1 MILGGN
7 KVANQRETV
16 VGVFMDDSYA
26 QRAMQELQAAGF
38 KPNIADENALRNMP
52 GVKQEEAE
60 VYLGRYNEGNKVLT
74 VSAGNR
80 GEDALNIML
89 GAGAE
94 YMNLHGGGSSGA
106 GAQARAQTQTTTQ
119 TQGYDANYY
128 RNLKA
133 NERQYGRYD
142 QNLGR
147 AQTADELRIQLREEE
162 LHATKQAVQ
171 AGEVE
176 IRKTV
181 HEEQR
186 QIPVDLRHEEV
197 YVERRQVDQPISG
210 EITDAQDEVIR
221 IPVYE
226 EQVQVTKQGRIA
238 EEVVIG
244 KNVEQERQVVSGTVR
259 REDVEVVNTEGLEV
273 RGDAQTRGDVDANAT
288 TGTSQGGVRPYDTDR

>member
-1 MILGGN
+1 M
-7 KVANQRETV
+7 KNQRETV

-26 QRAMQELQAAGF
+26 QRAIQELQAAGF
-38 KPNIADENALRNMP
+38 QPSMADENALRNMP
-52 GVKQEEAE
+52 GVTQDEAE

-74 VSAGNR
+74 VNAGNR

-94 YMNLHGGGSSGA
+94 YMNLHGGGSGGA
-106 GAQARAQTQTTTQ
+106 GAQTQTQTQTTTR

-147 AQTADELRIQLREEE
+147 AQTANELRLQLREEE

-176 IRKTV
+176 VRKTV

-186 QIPVDLRHEEV
+186 QIPVDLKHEEV

-221 IPVYE
+221 VPVYE

-259 REDVEVVNTEGLEV
+259 REDVEVVNTGDVEV
-273 RGDAQTRGDVDANAT
+273 RGDMQTRGGADANT
-288 TGTSQGGVRPYDTDR
+288 TAGTSQSGVRPYDTDR

>member
-1 MILGGN
+1 M
-7 KVANQRETV
+7 ANQRETV
-16 VGVFMDDSYA
+16 VGVFMDDSYV
-26 QRAMQELQAAGF
+26 QRAIQELQAAGF
-38 KPNIADENALRNMP
+38 QPSIADENALRNMP
-52 GVKQEEAE
+52 GVTQDEAE
-60 VYLGRYNEGNKVLT
+60 VYLGRYNEGNRVLM
-74 VSAGNR
+74 VNAGNR

-94 YMNLHGGGSSGA
+94 YMNLHGGGASSGA
-106 GAQARAQTQTTTQ
+106 GAQARTQTQTTTQ
-119 TQGYDANYY
+119 TEGYDANYY
-128 RNLKA
+128 RNLRA

-221 IPVYE
+221 VPVYE

-259 REDVEVVNTEGLEV
+259 REDIEVVNTDGLEV
-273 RGDAQTRGDVDANAT
+273 RGDAQVRGDVDASTT
-288 TGTSQGGVRPYDTDR
+288 TGTNQGGVRPYDTDR

>member
-1 MILGGN
+1 M
-7 KVANQRETV
+7 KNQKETV

-26 QRAMQELQAAGF
+26 QRAIQELQAAGF
-38 KPNIADENALRNMP
+38 QPSMADENALRNMP
-52 GVKQEEAE
+52 GVTQDEAE

-74 VSAGNR
+74 VNAGNR

-106 GAQARAQTQTTTQ
+106 GAQTQTQTQTTTQ

-147 AQTADELRIQLREEE
+147 AQTANELRLQLREEE

-186 QIPVDLRHEEV
+186 QIPVDLKHEEV

-221 IPVYE
+221 VPVYE

-259 REDVEVVNTEGLEV
+259 REDVEVVNTGDVEV
-273 RGDAQTRGDVDANAT
+273 RGDMQTRGDVDVNT
-288 TGTSQGGVRPYDTDR
+288 TAGASQAGVKPYDTDR